1 MRKAA
6 TWGDALRAVG
16 LAVTLVLVVLIAGAN
31 FVLVEVRLLGL
42 AFDTRLAWALLLAAA
57 LGFVAGVVFTRLR
70 DALHRRRAGL
80 RERERRDSNP
90 RPPA

>member
-6 TWGDALRAVG
+6 TWGDALRAIG

-42 AFDTRLAWALLLAAA
+42 AFDTRLAWALLMAAA
-57 LGFVAGVVFTRLR
+57 LGFLAGVIFTRLR
-70 DALHRRRAGL
+70 DALHRR